1 MKKSSNT
8 TLEKL
13 MAQRK
18 AIDTKIA
25 RINEVNKAEKRAA
38 VLKVIEATGLAEL
51 EDAQLRKAL
60 AELRAAHASK
70 KKVQP
75 ELADDQKTAP

>member
-1 MKKSSNT
+1 MKKT
-8 TLEKL
+8 TANLEKL
-13 MAQRK
+13 LAQSK
-18 AIDTKIA
+18 AIEIKIA
-25 RINEVNKAEKRAA
+25 LVKEEKKAEKRASI
-38 VLKVIEATGLAEL
+38 LKVIEATGLAEL

-75 ELADDQKTAP
+75 EPADDQKTAP